1 MALAVGQSLAKR
13 ILLPMNHCDNIVAGA
28 SSFTVVQLID
38 NAVKELEKIL

>member
-1 MALAVGQSLAKR
+1 
-13 ILLPMNHCDNIVAGA
+13 MNHCDNIVAGA